1 MKFYFNRLI
10 LLTIKYFQNETK
22 LINSPESNVK
32 KVNDSDWLKNL
43 QAQAIAENQ
52 KATEKTV
59 ESKIECKNKNTMQAM
74 DTQQSINNDIMGGI
88 LKDGVRTLIK
98 INKMFK
104 KLSSENNILVMFSN
118 SVRQCGL

>member
-59 ESKIECKNKNTMQAM
+59 ESKIERKNKNTVQAM
-74 DTQQSINNDIMGGI
+74 DTQRSINNDIMGGI
-88 LKDGVRTLIK
+88 LKDGVRTVIK

>member
-52 KATEKTV
+52 KATKKTV
-59 ESKIECKNKNTMQAM
+59 ESKIECKNKNTVQAM
-74 DTQQSINNDIMGGI
+74 DTQRSINNDIMGGI

>member
-88 LKDGVRTLIK
+88 LKDGVRTVIK